1 MIFSLFG
8 EIGLIIIG
16 AFYVLDCWFDSLI
29 NLMDLSKNNDDN
41 DKYKELPE
49 SIKHMYS

>member
-16 AFYVLDCWFDSLI
+16 TLYVLDCWFDSCI
-29 NLMDLSKNNDDN
+29 NLMDWYKNNEEA
-41 DKYKELPE
+41 DKDKELPE
-49 SIKHMYS
+49 AVKHMFS